1 MTVQLRPVLGDLPAY
16 VPGRT
21 VPGAIKLASNETPYP
36 MLPHV
41 VERVA
46 AFLPVA
52 NRYPDSASVEL
63 TEVLAAKFG
72 VPADRV
78 AVGCGSVSLC
88 TQLVQAVADAGD
100 EVVYAWRSFEA
111 YPILTAVSG
120 ASSVQVPLREF
131 THDLPALAD
140 AITERTR
147 LVFVCNPN
155 NPTGTAVRREEL
167 VSFLRAVPPHVVVA
181 LDEAYREFVSD
192 PSVPDG
198 TTLLDEHPNVIVLRT
213 FSKAYGLAGLRV
225 GYAIAA
231 DPALTAALRQTQV
244 PFAVTTVA
252 QQAALACLEPEA
264 ESQLLARVASIVEE
278 RARVVTELAALGY
291 DVPPTQA
298 NFVWFPLGDA
308 TAAWAA
314 ACEEQKVIVR
324 AFAGAGVR
332 VTISNRE
339 ENDAFLQAAAAARA
353 VL

>member
-1 MTVQLRPVLGDLPAY
+1 VTVQLRPVLGDLPAY

-63 TEVLAAKFG
+63 AEVLAAKFG

-120 ASSVQVPLREF
+120 ASSVQVPLRDF

-140 AITERTR
+140 AVTERTR

-167 VSFLRAVPPHVVVA
+167 VSFLRAVPSHVVVA

-278 RARVVTELAALGY
+278 RARVVAELAALGY
-291 DVPPTQA
+291 DLPPTQA

-314 ACEEQKVIVR
+314 ACEEHKVIVR

-339 ENDAFLQAAAAARA
+339 ENDAFLQAAAAARS

>member
-1 MTVQLRPVLGDLPAY
+1 VTVQLRPVLGDLPAY

-72 VPADRV
+72 VDPSRV

-88 TQLVQAVADAGD
+88 TQLVQAVAEAGD
-100 EVVYAWRSFEA
+100 EVLYAWRSFEA

-131 THDLPALAD
+131 THDLPAMAD
-140 AITERTR
+140 AITDRTR

-167 VSFLRAVPPHVVVA
+167 VDFLRSVPPHVVVA
-181 LDEAYREFVSD
+181 LDEAYREFVAD
-192 PSVPDG
+192 PAVPDG

-231 DPALTAALRQTQV
+231 DPALSAALRQTQV

-252 QQAALACLEPEA
+252 QQAAMACLEPAA
-264 ESQLLARVASIVEE
+264 ESQLMARVASIVEE
-278 RARVVTELAALGY
+278 RSRVVAELAALGY
-291 DVPPTQA
+291 EVPPTQA

-308 TAAWAA
+308 TTAWAA

-324 AFAGAGVR
+324 AFAGAGAR

-339 ENDAFLQAAAAARA
+339 ENDAFLQAAAAARSA
-353 VL
+353 R

>member
-52 NRYPDSASVEL
+52 NRYPDSASIEL

-72 VPADRV
+72 VDPSRV

-131 THDLPALAD
+131 THDLPALAG
-140 AITERTR
+140 AITDRTR

-155 NPTGTAVRREEL
+155 NPTGTAVRRDEL
-167 VSFLRAVPPHVVVA
+167 VEFLRSVPPRVVVA
-181 LDEAYREFVSD
+181 LDEAYREFVAD
-192 PSVPDG
+192 PDVPDG

-264 ESQLLARVASIVEE
+264 ESQLMSRVASIVEE
-278 RARVVTELAALGY
+278 RSRVVAELAALGY

-308 TAAWAA
+308 TTAWAA

-324 AFAGAGVR
+324 AFAGAGAR

-339 ENDAFLQAAAAARA
+339 ENDAFLQAAAAARS
-353 VL
+353 VR